1 MPVWCTVP
9 STHVYWKS
17 APKLACT
24 HERTTHHTHT
34 HTQQHAMAN
43 EHQTMEENAL
53 SLNTGN
59 CHLRELKQ
67 WKVFI
72 LCYSFRHVSQRLQL
86 SVTVLLKSRA
96 MHYSSERV
104 KIERTEQLSA
114 AFFQHFFSHFW
125 FFRNFN
131 DTSHWLFKC
140 LWISQFCLCGSKMIG
155 SGSRSLAFFTGQSWF
170 PSGYYSCFLILHY
183 QL

>member
-1 MPVWCTVP
+1 
-9 STHVYWKS
+9 
-17 APKLACT
+17 
-24 HERTTHHTHT
+24 
-34 HTQQHAMAN
+34 MAN

-67 WKVFI
+67 LKVFI

-104 KIERTEQLSA
+104 KIERTEQLSVF
-114 AFFQHFFSHFW
+114 AFFQHFFLISGFSEILMIHLTDYSSAFELV
-125 FFRNFN
+125 NFVCVEV
-131 DTSHWLFKC
+131 K
-140 LWISQFCLCGSKMIG
+140 
-155 SGSRSLAFFTGQSWF
+155 
-170 PSGYYSCFLILHY
+170 
-183 QL
+183 